1 MARERNETGYR
12 NTTSMS
18 GCFTPNISPEVTRLL
33 VAYCEKANKNK
44 TRVVEECIIKYL
56 PVLEKERM
64 AQLFAGLSR
73 EELIE
78 MLLEKNE
85 Q

>member
-12 NTTSMS
+12 STTSIS
-18 GCFTPNISPEVTRLL
+18 GCFTPNIRPEVTKML

-44 TRVVEECIIKYL
+44 TRVVEECIIGYL
-56 PVLEKERM
+56 PTLEKERL
-64 AQLFAGLSR
+64 AQLFSGLSR

-78 MLLEKNE
+78 MLLERNE
-85 Q
+85 